1 MIIVGDDLPQQ
12 AAELKEEEKTSSL
25 EPHGIASF
33 SQSPMRGMEV
43 GERRGWGYCDG
54 TVGKAFASPLM
65 PASHHSLELCMGSN
79 LGRDTWQTMRLDP
92 LQVLP
97 ACV

>member
-1 MIIVGDDLPQQ
+1 
-12 AAELKEEEKTSSL
+12 
-25 EPHGIASF
+25 
-33 SQSPMRGMEV
+33 MRGMEV

-54 TVGKAFASPLM
+54 TAGRTFASPLM

-79 LGRDTWQTMRLDP
+79 LGRDTWQTLRLDP